1 MRISVCSTYN
11 RSPLPMPTLNCH
23 CPLIVSRR
31 NGMEDVLNLE
41 STFWRQVHRPLFSFG
56 SDHVSPGS
64 LWFRTVNT
72 PPPCL
77 VAHVSSNVL
86 CGDDPAAL
94 GVNQAP
100 STLARPPNRHS
111 CTLPTKI
118 NPSSPMPS
126 AVAHAVFPPTQPT
139 ARVPP
144 SATRRLQQSLPHSQ
158 KRGSKQEMWKM
169 LQFHHD
175 VEYRNTPGVFTLYPP

>member
-1 MRISVCSTYN
+1 MSQHFGDKFTVHCSA
-11 RSPLPMPTLNCH
+11 
-23 CPLIVSRR
+23 
-31 NGMEDVLNLE
+31 
-41 STFWRQVHRPLFSFG
+41 
-56 SDHVSPGS
+56 SDQTMFLRS
-64 LWFRTVNT
+64 LWFRAVNT

-126 AVAHAVFPPTQPT
+126 AFAHVVFPPTQPT
-139 ARVPP
+139 ARDPP
-144 SATRRLQQSLPHSQ
+144 SATRRLQQSLPRSQ

-175 VEYRNTPGVFTLYPP
+175 VEYHNTPGVFTSTHRRSWRVLLSPN

>member
-1 MRISVCSTYN
+1 MSQHFGDKFTVHCSA
-11 RSPLPMPTLNCH
+11 
-23 CPLIVSRR
+23 
-31 NGMEDVLNLE
+31 
-41 STFWRQVHRPLFSFG
+41 
-56 SDHVSPGS
+56 SDQTMFLRS
-64 LWFRTVNT
+64 LWFRAVNT

-77 VAHVSSNVL
+77 VPHVSSNVL
-86 CGDDPAAL
+86 CATFCVLWRRSSGAW
-94 GVNQAP
+94 GQP